1 MSPSIRRILAPLFFA
16 FVLSPAAY
24 AQGGVVPTMGKEF
37 WVGFM
42 KGYQGG
48 SISSLSIFVSSP
60 VNTSGTLT
68 MPLAGYSVPFSVTAN
83 VTTTLTM
90 PTVAM
95 AMHFGS
101 EVIDTKSI
109 LIETL
114 DTVAVFAI
122 NYEDYTADAAVIY
135 PSQSLGTDYRVFCY
149 YGYDGISDLLSE
161 FLIVATQDNTEV
173 EITTTANTSG
183 GHLAGV
189 PWIVQL
195 DSGETY
201 QVQAQSDLADLQ
213 GSTVRGTPVSG
224 SCRPFAV
231 FSGSVC
237 TKVPNPCTACDHVYD
252 ENLPTTAWGTKYY
265 TVPFTPMTGY
275 TYRIMARDNGTSVTI
290 NGGAPIAM
298 NAGQWFEYNY
308 QTSANCIEANLPI
321 SVAQYM
327 EGVTCS
333 GGALGIGDP
342 AMLILNA
349 EEQQIDRITF
359 ATVVSTVIT
368 THYLN
373 IVTETANTSSVYL
386 DGAQVPVGSF
396 TTYPSCPTMSSASV
410 PLSTGSHTLAC
421 TGGLSGYVYGMG
433 SAETYAYSVGAF
445 TPVPPLIVDSVFCGL
460 DSTGTLTLAPPVPIF
475 NPFWNTISDPTDTLF
490 FGLSYTFTPPGS
502 DVYVVTGYENQSFCE
517 QQYFFSVEIDDPP
530 LLTTTASNTTIC
542 AYEQVQL
549 NVVPNPGGTYLY
561 NWWPDATLDNGSLPN
576 PIATPG
582 HSGWFY
588 VSVSTLNGCAV
599 AFDSVYVNVIPGD
612 VLVYDATTDDDQ
624 ICAGDTVQLNLEI
637 HQTIVSDTLDVILN
651 PAMWS
656 TVTGGAISNVCGS
669 INGSALYFDGPAPT
683 RQAQTVDLNVLQGGT
698 VRFNLNISDGL
709 APCDNAD
716 PGEDVLLQYSTNGG
730 GSWTTINTYWEY
742 LYTTWTQID
751 ETIPAGAMT
760 AATRFRWVQPNFT
773 GAGED
778 NWELDDV
785 SIAVEDQTG
794 MTIAWSPAGSL
805 SNASI
810 IDPLAWPNTT
820 GWYYVNS
827 TDQNTTCTYA
837 DSVFITVG
845 QPFTLTMTPDTSICD
860 VAGIQLDAVPSGG
873 TNHTYLWAPNTAI
886 SSIFSPSPV
895 VTPAATT
902 TYTVT
907 VTSQE
912 GCTATGDVEII
923 VAAALN
929 LTVTT
934 TDNDICAGDIVTL
947 NANVGG
953 AIGMGFQWAPVTGL
967 SSSTVQ
973 SPTAQPMQDVWYS
986 VVATDTVSG
995 CVLLDSVFINVTNVG
1010 GIDAGNDTTVCSALG
1025 LQLGV
1030 TYNTINPI
1038 ISWEPS
1044 QYLNFPNTNAPTVT
1058 FDSTMTYI
1066 VEVGDGVNCSAFDT
1080 VTVTVAFS
1088 SLTFIADSSLCQ
1100 GQSMLIDAG
1109 FPSSDHAWSTGDT
1122 TQTITVNTAGAYTC
1136 TMTDTQLGCTV
1147 SFTTNVTVDPLP
1159 VVLLGPDTSL
1169 CVGQNWLLDAGNP
1182 GSTFLWNTTAP
1193 TQTISTT
1200 VGGTFSVL
1208 VTDAND
1214 CVNGDTILIVFDPLP
1229 VINISDSIVC
1239 VSETLTLNAGNP
1251 GSVYL
1256 WSPTGETTQTIDVT
1270 AATGTYSVVVTTPT
1284 ICTDSAQ
1291 ATLVFIPFP
1300 VVDLGPDTALCDTQQ
1315 LTLDAGNDTCAFT
1328 WSTGANSQAI
1338 TVFASDII
1346 WVDVFN
1352 DYCVTRDSV
1361 NVVFNPLPN
1370 ELTVDL
1376 VTICLDYPPHY
1387 AVLSGENPGNTYVW
1401 TPTGEI
1407 TQVILAEDYGWYMVH
1422 LTTPLNCSI
1431 QDSILVQEYCNSAI
1445 YVPNTFTP
1453 DGDGYNDIFFPNGW
1467 NIADLELRIFDRWGE
1482 LIRDGSNG
1490 DAKWDGTY
1498 GGTASQDGVYVWKVK
1513 YRFYENAEK
1522 TVIGPEYEKT
1532 GHVTLLR

>member
-1 MSPSIRRILAPLFFA
+1 
-16 FVLSPAAY
+16 
-24 AQGGVVPTMGKEF
+24 MGKEF
-37 WVGFM
+37 WIGFM

-48 SISSLSIFVSSP
+48 SNSSLSIFVSSP
-60 VNTSGTLT
+60 VNTSGTLI
-68 MPLAGYSVPFSVTAN
+68 MPLTGYTQPFSVTAN
-83 VTTTLTM
+83 VTTTITM

-101 EVIDTKSI
+101 EVVDNKSI
-109 LIETL
+109 LVTTL

-122 NYEDYTADAAVIY
+122 NFEDYTADAAVIY
-135 PSQSLGTDYRVFCY
+135 PTQSLGTDYRVFCY

-161 FLIVATQDNTEV
+161 FLIVATKDGTEV
-173 EITTTANTSG
+173 EINTTANTALG
-183 GHLAGV
+183 QTAGV

-201 QVQAQSDLADLQ
+201 QVQAQSDLSDLQ
-213 GSTVRGTPVSG
+213 GSTVRGTAVSG

-237 TKVPNPCTACDHVYD
+237 TKVPNACTACDHIYD
-252 ENLPTTAWGTKYY
+252 QNLPTTAWGTKYY
-265 TVPFTPMTGY
+265 TVPFSLMTGY
-275 TYRIMARDNGTSVTI
+275 TYRIMARDNGTQVTI

-308 QTSANCIEANLPI
+308 QTTANCIESNLPI

-333 GGALGIGDP
+333 GGGNGVGDP
-342 AMLILNA
+342 ALLILNA

-368 THYLN
+368 AHYLN
-373 IVTETANTSSVYL
+373 IVTETANTASVYL
-386 DGAQVPVGSF
+386 DGAQVPLATFSP
-396 TTYPSCPTMSSASV
+396 YPSCPTMSSGSV
-410 PLSTGSHTLAC
+410 SLTTGSHTLDCA
-421 TGGLSGYVYGMG
+421 GGLSAYVYGMG

-445 TPVPPLIVDSVFCGL
+445 TPVPLLVVDSVFCGL

-475 NPFWNTISDPTDTLF
+475 NPFWTTISDPTDTLF
-490 FGLSYTFTPPGS
+490 FGLNYTFTPPAS
-502 DVYVVTGYENQSFCE
+502 DVYVVTGYENLSFCE

-530 LLTTTASNTTIC
+530 LLVTTASPAVLC
-542 AYEQVQL
+542 AYETVQL

-561 NWWPDATLDNGSLPN
+561 NWWPDATLNDGSLPN
-576 PIATPG
+576 PIASPG
-582 HSGWFY
+582 HSGWYY

-599 AFDSVYVNVIPGD
+599 AFDSVYVTVIPGD
-612 VLVYDATTDDDQ
+612 VLVYEATTDDDQ

-637 HQTIVSDTLDVILN
+637 HQTILSDTLDLVLN
-651 PAMWS
+651 PALWA
-656 TVTGGAISNVCGS
+656 TVNGGAISNVCGS
-669 INGSALYFDGPAPT
+669 INGNALHFDGAGT
-683 RQAQTVDLNVLQGGT
+683 RQAQTVDMNLLQGGT
-698 VRFNLNISDGL
+698 VRFSLKISDAL

-716 PGEDVLLQYSTNGG
+716 PGEDVLLQYSINGG
-730 GSWTTINTYWEY
+730 GAWTTINTYWEY

-760 AATRFRWVQPNFT
+760 ASTRFRWVQPNFT

-778 NWELDDV
+778 NWQLDDV

-794 MTIAWSPAGSL
+794 ITIAWNPAGTL

-820 GWYYVNS
+820 GWYYVAS
-827 TDQNTTCTYA
+827 TDVNTSCTYN
-837 DSVFITVG
+837 DSLFITVG
-845 QPFTLTMTPDTSICD
+845 QPFTLSMTPDTSICD
-860 VAGIQLDAVPSGG
+860 IAGIQLDAIPSGG
-873 TNHTYLWAPNTAI
+873 TNHSYLWAPNTNI
-886 SSIFSPSPV
+886 TSIFSPSPV
-895 VTPAATT
+895 VTPVATT

-907 VTSQE
+907 VTSQD
-912 GCTATGDVEII
+912 GCMATGDVQIT
-923 VAAALN
+923 VAAALS

-953 AIGMGFQWAPVTGL
+953 AIGMAFLWSPITGL
-967 SSSTVQ
+967 SNATVQ
-973 SPTAQPMQDVWYS
+973 SPTAQPLQDVWYS

-1010 GIDAGNDTTVCSALG
+1010 GVSAGNDTTVCSAMG
-1025 LQLGV
+1025 LQLEV
-1030 TYNTINPI
+1030 TFNTVNPI
-1038 ISWEPS
+1038 IQWEPA
-1044 QYLNFPNTNAPTVT
+1044 QYLNFSTTATPTIT

-1080 VTVTVAFS
+1080 VTVTVSFS
-1088 SLTFIADSSLCQ
+1088 SMTFIADSSLCQ
-1100 GQSMLIDAG
+1100 GQSMVIDAG
-1109 FPSSDHAWSTGDT
+1109 FAWADHLWSTGDT

-1136 TMTDTQLGCTV
+1136 TMTDLLLNCSV

-1169 CVGQNWLLDAGNP
+1169 CVGESWLLDAANP
-1182 GSTFLWNTTAP
+1182 GSAYLWSTTAV
-1193 TQTISTT
+1193 TQTISTN
-1200 VGGTFSVL
+1200 VDGNFSVA

-1214 CVNGDTILIVFDPLP
+1214 CVNSDTILIVFDPLP
-1229 VINISDSIVC
+1229 VININDTIVC
-1239 VSETLTLNAGNP
+1239 VSETITLDADNP
-1251 GSVYL
+1251 GSAYV
-1256 WSPTGETTQTIDVT
+1256 WSPNGETSQTIDVS

-1284 ICTDSAQ
+1284 ICIDSAD
-1291 ATLVFIPFP
+1291 AVLVFIPFP
-1300 VVDLGPDTALCDTQQ
+1300 IVDLGADTALCDTEQ
-1315 LTLDAGNDTCAFT
+1315 LTLDAQNDTCAFT

-1338 TVFASDII
+1338 TIYASDSI

-1352 DYCVTRDSV
+1352 DYCVTRDSI

-1370 ELTVDL
+1370 ELTVDV
-1376 VTICLDYPPHY
+1376 VTICLDYPPNY

-1401 TPTGEI
+1401 SPTGEI
-1407 TQVILAEDYGWYMVH
+1407 TQIILAEDYGWYMVH
-1422 LTTPLNCSI
+1422 LTTPLDCSI
-1431 QDSILVQEYCNSAI
+1431 QDSILVQEYCHSAI

-1453 DGDGYNDIFFPNGW
+1453 DGDGYNDFFFPNGW
-1467 NIADLELRIFDRWGE
+1467 NIAALELRIFDRWGE
-1482 LIRDGSNG
+1482 LIRSGTGS
-1490 DAKWDGTY
+1490 DAKWDGSY
-1498 GGTASQDGVYVWKVK
+1498 GGTTSQDGVYVWKVK
-1513 YRFYENAEK
+1513 YRFFENAEK
-1522 TVIGPEYEKT
+1522 TVIGPEYEQT
-1532 GHVTLLR
+1532 GHVTLVR